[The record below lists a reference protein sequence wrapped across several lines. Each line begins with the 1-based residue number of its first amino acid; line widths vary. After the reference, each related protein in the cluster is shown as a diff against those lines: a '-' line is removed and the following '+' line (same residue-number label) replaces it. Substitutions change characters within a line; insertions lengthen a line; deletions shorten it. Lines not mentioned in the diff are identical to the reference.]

1 MGATFIEKHVTLNR
15 KKKGIDYY
23 SSLEPKDFKKFVQII
38 KKSYN
43 ALSKNFNNF
52 SKSEKKYRL
61 TVKKHWVAN
70 KKINKNRKLIK
81 NIEMKRVNLINSE
94 PILFEKIIGCKVSK
108 DIIEDEPI
116 SLKNIKKKNIGLIIV
131 RSNSKRLKKK
141 AFLNIN
147 RKNIIDHL
155 IKRIK
160 KSRQI
165 DRIILCTTKNKDDKK
180 LIKIAKNNNI
190 GYFAGSDRD
199 VLKRMLDSLKQ
210 INNIGSVIRIT
221 GDDILVD
228 PTYLDKAISKHL
240 IFNADYTS
248 SKELPPGTETEVF
261 SYETLKFIFKNAI
274 DTNGTEYLT
283 NYIVD
288 NDQFFFSIKNDI
300 PKRHKI
306 DARLTIDTKKD
317 FKLVKKLLEY
327 MKKIN
332 KEYDYTLDDIKLF
345 FSKYPKLKKINN
357 STKQRNMP
365 LEYNS
370 KLSLKNI

>member
-1 MGATFIEKHVTLNR
+1 M
-15 KKKGIDYY
+15 
-23 SSLEPKDFKKFVQII
+23 FKLLR
-38 KKSYN
+38 KSYN

-52 SKSEKKYRL
+52 SKSEKKYEL

-131 RSNSKRLKKK
+131 RSNSKRLKKS
-141 AFLNIN
+141 FLNIN

-190 GYFAGSDRD
+190 GYFAD
-199 VLKRMLDSLKQ
+199 Q
-210 INNIGSVIRIT
+210 IV
-221 GDDILVD
+221 
-228 PTYLDKAISKHL
+228 TYLK
-240 IFNADYTS
+240 
-248 SKELPPGTETEVF
+248 
-261 SYETLKFIFKNAI
+261 KNV
-274 DTNGTEYLT
+274 G
-283 NYIVD
+283 
-288 NDQFFFSIKNDI
+288 
-300 PKRHKI
+300 
-306 DARLTIDTKKD
+306 
-317 FKLVKKLLEY
+317 
-327 MKKIN
+327 
-332 KEYDYTLDDIKLF
+332 
-345 FSKYPKLKKINN
+345 
-357 STKQRNMP
+357 
-365 LEYNS
+365 
-370 KLSLKNI
+370 